1 MNLCRFEKPSRYI
14 NHELNS
20 IHKEAA
26 IKVALAFPDIYD
38 VGMSHLGLRI
48 LYKIINDLPYAS
60 AERVFSPWLDME
72 AEMKARG
79 IPLASL
85 ETKRP
90 LKNFDIVGFS
100 LQYELSY
107 TTVLNM
113 LSMAGIP
120 IRSEDRDEK
129 DPLVI
134 AGGPCTVNPLP
145 MSAFVDA
152 FLVGDGEDAVKEILE
167 VFYSWKRWGEKRE
180 SLLLR
185 LSEIGGLYV
194 PSIGNKVK
202 RRYIRCLDDA
212 SYPVAPVV
220 PYTQI
225 VHDRINIEVS
235 RGCSMGCRFC
245 QAGMIYRPQRERSPE
260 RILKIAE
267 ESLKNTGYEDISL
280 TSLSA
285 GDYSSLPYLTREIN
299 RRFPGKTVS
308 ISLPSLRVGAV
319 NQDVLR
325 EIRTVRKTGFTM
337 APEAATERLRMV
349 INKDFSDEDY
359 ERALHALF
367 SEGWENLKLYFM
379 IGLPTEG
386 DEDIEAIPEMA
397 LRAIGIAKRYTR
409 RYVNLNIGISPFV
422 PKPHTPLQW
431 HGQEEMGKIKAKLNY
446 LRHRLRKRGMTYKG
460 HNPEMSLL
468 EAVFSRG
475 DERLSGLIEK
485 AWSMGCRL
493 DAWTDA
499 FDFRKWLRA
508 AEATGVDIYGYARR
522 CFDKDD
528 MLPWDFIDTGIRK
541 EFLWREFERA
551 LSGEITPDCKKAC
564 YGCGL
569 GCKGSNEFIGQA
581 SRLTALRKNNSRS
594 GVSPDLPAG
603 SLPATRHPLLNEVT
617 RQIRVRVQFSKTGDM
632 RYLSHR
638 ELITAI
644 IRAIRRADVPVL
656 YSQGFHPSPRVS
668 FGPPLNVG
676 ISGLREYFD
685 IELAPV
691 DALPTRVMDLRNKLN
706 QQLPEGLRIEGAQL
720 IPDNEPSLDS
730 FISRYEYEII
740 CPDAKVIEDFLD
752 KSVFFIERER
762 ANGRTAMIDIRG
774 MVEEASIV
782 NGTTAR
788 LVVIDRD
795 DKKARLGE
803 LLPAIFQLP
812 AEDLLVTRTNL
823 FGWRDG
829 WIDPC
834 ECKKQD
840 ARCRM
845 GKVEDTY
852 HASGIVNQEVK

>member
-1 MNLCRFEKPSRYI
+1 MNIMNLCRFERPSRYI

-20 IHKEAA
+20 IHKEAD

-48 LYKIINDLPYAS
+48 LYGLINDLPYAS

-79 IPLASL
+79 IPLGSL
-85 ETKRP
+85 ETGRP
-90 LKNFDIVGFS
+90 LRDFDIVGFS

-113 LSMAGIP
+113 LSMASIP
-120 IRSEDRDEK
+120 IRSEDRGEK

-145 MSAFVDA
+145 MSAFIDA
-152 FLVGDGEDAVKEILE
+152 FLIGDGEDAVREILE
-167 VFYSWKRWGEKRE
+167 VFYSWKRGDRKRG

-185 LSEIGGLYV
+185 LSEIGGVYV

-202 RRYIRCLDDA
+202 RRYIQCLDDA
-212 SYPVAPVV
+212 PYPAAPVV

-245 QAGMIYRPQRERSPE
+245 QAGMIYRPQRERGMIYRPQRERSPE
-260 RILKIAE
+260 RILRIAE
-267 ESLKNTGYEDISL
+267 ESLNNTGYEDISL

-285 GDYSSLPYLTREIN
+285 GDHSCLLYLTREIN
-299 RRFPGKTVS
+299 RRFSGKKVS
-308 ISLPSLRVGAV
+308 ISLPSLRVRAV
-319 NQDVLR
+319 NQAVLK
-325 EIRTVRKTGFTM
+325 EIRTIRKTGFTM

-349 INKDFSDEDY
+349 INKDFAEEDY

-367 SEGWENLKLYFM
+367 SEGWEGLKLYFM
-379 IGLPTEG
+379 IGLPTER

-397 LRAIGIAKRYTR
+397 FKAIRIAKGYTK
-409 RYVNLNIGISPFV
+409 RYVNLNVSISPFV
-422 PKPHTPLQW
+422 PKLHTPFQW
-431 HGQEEMGKIKAKLNY
+431 LGQEDMGKIKAKLNY
-446 LRHRLRKRGMTYKG
+446 LRHRLRGKGMTYKG

-475 DERLSGLIEK
+475 DERLSVLIEK

-493 DAWTDA
+493 DAWTEA
-499 FDFRKWLRA
+499 FDFGRWLQA
-508 AEATGVDIYGYARR
+508 ADATGIDIYGYAGR
-522 CFDKDD
+522 CLDKDNE
-528 MLPWDFIDTGIRK
+528 LPWDFIDTGIRK
-541 EFLWREFERA
+541 EFLWREFQRA
-551 LSGEITPDCKKAC
+551 MSCAITPDCKEAC

-569 GCKGSNEFIGQA
+569 GCTGGPCGGDRPSPINSGGAGGGLKDSSSNKFI
-581 SRLTALRKNNSRS
+581 R
-594 GVSPDLPAG
+594 P
-603 SLPATRHPLLNEVT
+603 
-617 RQIRVRVQFSKTGDM
+617 IRIRVQFSKTGQM

-638 ELITAI
+638 ELMTAI

-656 YSQGFHPSPRVS
+656 YSQGFHPSPRLS

-685 IELAPV
+685 IELKALPEWV
-691 DALPTRVMDLRNKLN
+691 ICMDFRDALNKHLM
-706 QQLPEGLRIEGAQL
+706 EGLRIEGASL
-720 IPDNEPSLDS
+720 IPDNEPSLDR

-740 CPDAKVIEDFLD
+740 CPDAMVIEDFL
-752 KSVFFIERER
+752 KKGAFFVERKD
-762 ANGRTAMIDIRG
+762 AKGRTVAVDIRE
-774 MVEEASIV
+774 MVEEALMVDDTTVRLIV
-782 NGTTAR
+782 KDCG
-788 LVVIDRD
+788 

-803 LLPAIFQLP
+803 ILPAIFHLP
-812 AEDLLVTRTNL
+812 VEDLFVTRTGL

-829 WIDPC
+829 WVAPLLQGADEEGTPRNRNIF
-834 ECKKQD
+834 E
-840 ARCRM
+840 
-845 GKVEDTY
+845 G
-852 HASGIVNQEVK
+852 GIVKWEIGSKK